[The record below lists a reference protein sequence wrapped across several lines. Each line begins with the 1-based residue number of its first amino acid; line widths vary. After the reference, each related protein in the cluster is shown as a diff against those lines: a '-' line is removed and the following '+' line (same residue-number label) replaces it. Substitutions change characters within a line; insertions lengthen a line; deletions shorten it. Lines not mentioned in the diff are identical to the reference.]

1 MQQKKVVGP
10 VTVGSATG
18 VAAGTYAAI
27 LLVQF
32 FALTRWLDD
41 TGVQALSGLLGIA
54 GGVLGGYLAPARSH
68 SPTTPL
74 PPVGGDN
81 GNRSYPS

>member
-1 MQQKKVVGP
+1 MSARTVGP

-32 FALTRWLDD
+32 FVLTRWLDD

-54 GGVLGGYLAPARSH
+54 GGVLGGYLAPVRA
-68 SPTTPL
+68 PTTAL
-74 PPVGGDN
+74 PPVGGN
-81 GNRSYPS
+81 TGE

>member
-1 MQQKKVVGP
+1 MSTPARTVGP

-27 LLVQF
+27 LLVQLCG
-32 FALTRWLDD
+32 LTRWLDE

-54 GGVLGGYLAPARSH
+54 GGVLGGYLAPPRSP

-74 PPVGGDN
+74 PPVGGEN
-81 GNRSYPS
+81 GE

>member
-1 MQQKKVVGP
+1 MSTRTVGP

-32 FALTRWLDD
+32 FALTRWLDE

-54 GGVLGGYLAPARSH
+54 GGILGGYLAPGH
-68 SPTTPL
+68 GNFPTIPL
-74 PPVGGDN
+74 SPVGGEAN
-81 GNRSYPS
+81 GN

>member
-1 MQQKKVVGP
+1 MAAPHVVSPRRVGP

-32 FALTRWLDD
+32 FALTRWLDE

-54 GGVLGGYLAPARSH
+54 GGVLGGFIAPPSP
-68 SPTTPL
+68 SPTTGEGL
-74 PPVGGDN
+74 G
-81 GNRSYPS
+81 

>member
-1 MQQKKVVGP
+1 MTPGRTIGP

-18 VAAGTYAAI
+18 VAAGTYVAI

-32 FALTRWLDD
+32 FVLTRWLDD

-54 GGVLGGYLAPARSH
+54 GGVLGGYLAPPRSH
-68 SPTTPL
+68 SPTTP
-74 PPVGGDN
+74 PPVGGE
-81 GNRSYPS
+81 GND

>member
-1 MQQKKVVGP
+1 MQQEKKIIGP

-18 VAAGTYAAI
+18 VAAGTYLAI

-54 GGVLGGYLAPARSH
+54 GGVLGGYLAPPRADH

-74 PPVGGDN
+74 PPGGGEN
-81 GNRSYPS
+81 G

>member
-1 MQQKKVVGP
+1 MSSPRTVGP

-54 GGVLGGYLAPARSH
+54 GGVLGGYLAPPRNH
-68 SPTTPL
+68 SPTTP
-74 PPVGGDN
+74 PPAEGAEN
-81 GNRSYPS
+81 G

>member
-1 MQQKKVVGP
+1 MSLNAADKRKVGT

-27 LLVQF
+27 LLCQF
-32 FALTRWLDD
+32 FALTRWLDE

-54 GGVLGGYLAPARSH
+54 GGVLGGYLAPPS
-68 SPTTPL
+68 SPSPDKW
-74 PPVGGDN
+74 GRGEK
-81 GNRSYPS
+81 

>member
-1 MQQKKVVGP
+1 MAAPNVTPPRKVGA

-54 GGVLGGYLAPARSH
+54 GGVLGGYLAPA
-68 SPTTPL
+68 TPL
-74 PPVGGDN
+74 SPVGGEAD
-81 GNRSYPS
+81 GN